1 MRDFFLLLKLHMDLG
16 CLFDFLLPLLKI
28 TPVIDQILRTL
39 KKIRNVRWKE
49 FLMKNHLWSGRS
61 FYAVN
66 SCDGGFLYH
75 FIPQSHFA
83 NSVFYST
90 KMILF
95 SSVYK
100 FGARGIKMRLCDGC
114 FVWFY
119 LICAPFLM
127 ILMYV
132 CMCVCGWVWRFGVW
146 VEFFVSNPHDEKRWC
161 SSVFSFPFVG
171 FFSFS
176 FCFFSFI

>member
-1 MRDFFLLLKLHMDLG
+1 MKRISYEKS
-16 CLFDFLLPLLKI
+16 
-28 TPVIDQILRTL
+28 
-39 KKIRNVRWKE
+39 
-49 FLMKNHLWSGRS
+49 LMKWLILLCSEFMRWGL
-61 FYAVN
+61 FIY
-66 SCDGGFLYH
+66 

-95 SSVYK
+95 SSIYK